1 MWFLKTETLFIIIA
15 YCLFSGVL
23 GGLLRHGGIFW
34 AICPAAAMG
43 VIYYIDSKAAVFY
56 IGYICAALLMTRIL
70 RKAEKQAG
78 GLMVLFCILASAPF
92 ILSRFPELFPITGGA
107 FMIGIAF
114 NMLKVIDALYY
125 VYYGGQAV
133 RPLIF
138 INYMLFIPVF
148 TAGPV
153 FRYRDFL
160 KEADAKPKPEKIYGV
175 PGRIIRGLFKK
186 AVAVKLF
193 IMVFDRL
200 RELTPNPAVSLGIII
215 ISYLILYFD
224 LSGYSDIAIAL
235 SQAAGITAPENF
247 KKPWTAPTLTQ
258 FWRSWHAS
266 VSDFIREH
274 IYVVLSKH
282 KLSKWHSGIIGLLSM
297 ILMSMWHGFNLLFLI
312 AGVYNGLLL
321 FFENIFSLT
330 TLNKRKANKLHYAL
344 RCILT
349 NFLFAV
355 NSLVFTLQ
363 PEEVLPVLLGLIHI
377 F

>member
-1 MWFLKTETLFIIIA
+1 MWFLKTDTLFIIIA
-15 YCLFSGVL
+15 YCLFSGAL
-23 GGLLRHGGIFW
+23 GGLLGHRRIFW
-34 AICPAAAMG
+34 AVCPAAALG
-43 VIYYIDSKAAVFY
+43 VICYIDMLAAAFY
-56 IGYICAALLMTRIL
+56 AGYICIALLMTHIL
-70 RKAEKQAG
+70 HKAEKRKG
-78 GLMVLFCILASAPF
+78 LLMVLLCTLALVPF
-92 ILSRFPELFPITGGA
+92 ILSRFPALFPITGGS

-153 FRYRDFL
+153 IRYRDFL
-160 KEADAKPKPEKIYGV
+160 KEADAKPKADKLYGTLE
-175 PGRIIRGLFKK
+175 RIIRGLFKK
-186 AVAVKLF
+186 VVMVKLL

-200 RELTPNPAVSLGIII
+200 RELTPNTAVSLAVIVM
-215 ISYLILYFD
+215 SYLILYFD
-224 LSGYSDIAIAL
+224 LSGYSDIALGL
-235 SQAAGITAPENF
+235 SQIAGVTAAENF

-274 IYVVLSKH
+274 IYVVLSKY
-282 KLSKWHSGIIGLLSM
+282 KLNKWHSGIIGLFSM
-297 ILMSMWHGFNLLFLI
+297 ILMSMWHDFNLLFLI

-321 FFENIFSLT
+321 FFENIFALT
-330 TLNKRKANKLHYAL
+330 TVNKRKANKLYYIF
-344 RCILT
+344 RCIVT
-349 NFLFAV
+349 NLLFAV
-355 NSLVFTLQ
+355 NTLVFTLS
-363 PEEVLPVLLGLIHI
+363 PDEILPVLSGLIHI